1 MTQSEQ
7 IKMYGITEAQIQSEY
22 LDSLTC
28 KLSGPAMVTAGIL
41 SDCQELLAMAGS
53 FADGVADEAIRQKLN
68 VAKFILFKDQK

>member
-7 IKMYGITEAQIQSEY
+7 IQMYGITEAQIQSEY

-28 KLSGPAMVTAGIL
+28 KLAGPSMVIAGIL

-53 FADGVADEAIRQKLN
+53 FADEAIRQKLN
-68 VAKFILFKDQK
+68 VAKFILFKAQK